1 MLRGENERNL
11 PGVALT
17 LGNKTNR
24 VLVTTNRKGLV
35 PARMACDTSIMLNIS
50 SLVIGVIALILAVF
64 AFIPLLGWANWVIIP
79 FAVVGLALGAMS
91 DKTSGRNLNI
101 VVIVI
106 GVVRLMLGGG
116 II

>member
-1 MLRGENERNL
+1 
-11 PGVALT
+11 
-17 LGNKTNR
+17 
-24 VLVTTNRKGLV
+24 
-35 PARMACDTSIMLNIS
+35 MLNITS
-50 SLVIGVIALILAVF
+50 IVIGLIALILAVF

-91 DKTSGRNLNI
+91 DRTAGRNLNI

-106 GVVRLMLGGG
+106 GVIRLMLGGG

>member
-1 MLRGENERNL
+1 MRQPRH
-11 PGVALT
+11 AQY
-17 LGNKTNR
+17 R
-24 VLVTTNRKGLV
+24 IARHWRYRLV
-35 PARMACDTSIMLNIS
+35 
-50 SLVIGVIALILAVF
+50 LAVF

-106 GVVRLMLGGG
+106 GVIRLMLGGG